1 MSRTVHIL
9 NGPNIN
15 MTGQR
20 DAGLYGSTGYTDL
33 CNTLIAE
40 AASLGLEA
48 VIRQTNSQGE
58 LITWVQQLARHP
70 EPLII
75 NAGGYTHTSIALMD
89 ALALCQ
95 APVVEVHMSNVH
107 AREEY
112 RRHSFVSQVAR
123 GVIAGFGAES
133 YSLALAWVARQPSPP
148 EVHHA

>member
-15 MTGQR
+15 MTGRR
-20 DAGLYGSTGYTDL
+20 DTTVYGSTHYEDM
-33 CNTLIAE
+33 CSALILE
-40 AASLGLEA
+40 AKSLGFDA
-48 VIRQTNSQGE
+48 IIRQTNNEGE
-58 LITWVQQLARHP
+58 LIAWVQQLADHT

-89 ALALCQ
+89 ALSLCRS
-95 APVVEVHMSNVH
+95 PVVEVHISNVH
-107 AREEY
+107 AREQY

-133 YSLALAWVARQPSPP
+133 YSLALAWVARQPPWDP
-148 EVHHA
+148 LIHA

>member
-20 DAGLYGSTGYTDL
+20 DASLYGATGYTDL
-33 CNTLIAE
+33 CNALILE
-40 AASLGLEA
+40 AKSLGMELI
-48 VIRQTNSQGE
+48 IRQTNSEGE
-58 LITWVQQLARHP
+58 LITWVQQLADHG

-89 ALALCQ
+89 ALALCKS
-95 APVVEVHMSNVH
+95 PVVEVHMSNVH
-107 AREEY
+107 AREEF

-123 GVIAGFGAES
+123 GVIAGFGGES
-133 YSLALAWVARQPSPP
+133 YSLALEWVARQPSEPTL
-148 EVHHA
+148 HHA